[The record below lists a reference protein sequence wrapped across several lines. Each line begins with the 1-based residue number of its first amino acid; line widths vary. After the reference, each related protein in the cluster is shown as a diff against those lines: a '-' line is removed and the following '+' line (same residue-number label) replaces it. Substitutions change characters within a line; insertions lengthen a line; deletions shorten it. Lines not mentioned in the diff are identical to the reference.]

1 MGNREDLLI
10 GAKRCLFEKG
20 YARTTSRD
28 IATAS
33 GVSLAAIGYHFG
45 SKEALLSAALQQA
58 IMQWGD
64 ELAVLLRAST
74 DFETA
79 WGKVLESLAT
89 SRPLWAIQFELVAHL
104 ERHPELRKTFAEANR
119 HARVGLAELLRV
131 ANPTV
136 NEADAEKIGAFY
148 QVLLAGLA
156 AGWLVDP
163 DSTPSGAD
171 LLAAMR
177 TIAAP

>member
-1 MGNREDLLI
+1 MGNREDLLT

-45 SKEALLSAALQQA
+45 SKEALLSAAFQEA
-58 IMQWGD
+58 ITEWGD
-64 ELAVLLRAST
+64 ELAILLKAST

-104 ERHPELRKTFAEANR
+104 ERHPELRETFTEANR
-119 HARVGLAELLRV
+119 RARHGLAELFRG
-131 ANPTV
+131 ANPTAG
-136 NEADAEKIGAFY
+136 ETDAERIGACY
-148 QVLLAGLA
+148 QVLLTGLA
-156 AGWLVDP
+156 AEWLVDP

-171 LLAAMR
+171 LLAALR
-177 TIAAP
+177 TIAAS